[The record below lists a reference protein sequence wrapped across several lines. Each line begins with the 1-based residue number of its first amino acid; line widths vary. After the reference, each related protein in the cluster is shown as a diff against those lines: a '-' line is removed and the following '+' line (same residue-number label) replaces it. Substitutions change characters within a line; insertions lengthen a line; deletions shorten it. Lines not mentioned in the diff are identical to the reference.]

1 MQIVRGRAPETTPTQ
16 NRTETFTGTVWGDP
30 VLPATDGYTIDSVT
44 SAPVARA
51 HLAVS
56 LGPTVWLDEVAEDD
70 FRRAGR

>member
-30 VLPATDGYTIDSVT
+30 VLPATHGNTIDSV
-44 SAPVARA
+44 SF
-51 HLAVS
+51 
-56 LGPTVWLDEVAEDD
+56 GPTVWLDEVAEDD